1 MSGDGA
7 SEACGGT
14 RNGGRMRYRFYFEI
28 GSMRINVWT
37 PRLGVSQAEIEA
49 HSHFGG
55 WVAPEIVLWKWAV
68 WGR

>member
-1 MSGDGA
+1 
-7 SEACGGT
+7 
-14 RNGGRMRYRFYFEI
+14 MRYRFYFEI

-55 WVAPEIVLWKWAV
+55 WVAPEIVLWEWAV
-68 WGR
+68 WKK